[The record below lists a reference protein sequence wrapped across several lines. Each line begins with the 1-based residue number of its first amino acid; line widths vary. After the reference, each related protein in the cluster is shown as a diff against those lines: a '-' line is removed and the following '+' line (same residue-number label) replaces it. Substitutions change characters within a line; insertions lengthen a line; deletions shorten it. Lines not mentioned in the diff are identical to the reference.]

1 LFTRTALEES
11 FRAGERTSRRG
22 LIRGPEKASVKGG
35 NSQSCPLAFL
45 FTRTAL
51 EEPLTT
57 AERVDPG
64 LDVGDQGRPPQW
76 ERSSDH
82 GHWNFCSQSTVL
94 EELSWKLEGESPG
107 RNASVRG
114 SSVVE
119 ETEGRDGRN
128 S

>member
-1 LFTRTALEES
+1 MFTRIFVHSNGLGGVVQGG
-11 FRAGERTSRRG
+11 GEDLKKR
-22 LIRGPEKASVKGG
+22 LDQGPEKASVKGG
-35 NSQSCPLAFL
+35 NSQSCTLGCL

-51 EEPLTT
+51 EEPITT

-64 LDVGDQGRPPQW
+64 LMSATILFTIDGPGGAVVEAR
-76 ERSSDH
+76 
-82 GHWNFCSQSTVL
+82 
-94 EELSWKLEGESPG
+94 GESPG

-119 ETEGRDGRN
+119 ETEGRDGSN